1 MAQKNESKKELAFIL
16 YMQGIT
22 QKEICER
29 VGIGSGKTLISWIR
43 AGSWKEKRAAKTIS
57 RTELINK
64 TLQKINDLLESDKD
78 VNADQLSKLAAM
90 VERLDKKD
98 SPVIIMDVFMQ
109 FGRWLQN
116 QTLSDRLQK
125 RISAGWLDQSRSI
138 YKTGCCPELL
148 VPRKIDLD
156 QELRALDFE
165 KTQFSLWE

>member
-1 MAQKNESKKELAFIL
+1 MAHINESKKELAYIL

-29 VGIGSGKTLISWIR
+29 VKIGSAITLIKWIR
-43 AGSWKEKRAAKTIS
+43 KGNWKEKRAAKTIT

-64 TLQKINDLLESDKD
+64 TLKKINDLLESDKD

-90 VERLDKKD
+90 IERLDKKD

-116 QTLSDRLQK
+116 QTYSDKEVDLFFIKKMNKYQDLYVTQK
-125 RISAGWLDQSRSI
+125 LNA
-138 YKTGCCPELL
+138 
-148 VPRKIDLD
+148 
-156 QELRALDFE
+156 
-165 KTQFSLWE
+165 